1 MFPDPGKD
9 ARATTGPGSDLNDNV
24 LHQSIVLLF
33 SKLVI
38 RLVSQ
43 CPSSGRERETRSSV
57 DETSRMFTVHYVVI
71 SLVYF
76 TCLRT
81 YLRDPH
87 WEMLTAWELSS
98 TELWS

>member
-43 CPSSGRERETRSSV
+43 CPSSGRERETRSSI
-57 DETSRMFTVHYVVI
+57 DETSRMFTGCCGMTGAVTVSVDPVSYTHLRANATPEP
-71 SLVYF
+71 LV
-76 TCLRT
+76 
-81 YLRDPH
+81 
-87 WEMLTAWELSS
+87 
-98 TELWS
+98 